1 MDIEHFIDTLQREQA
16 ALAVNSLQNPKGRD
30 AFELGLLAGLV
41 QSYARMQAL
50 LEEQLADAKGKPRP
64 ARPSR
69 PGNPYLEE
77 LDAAPVLP
85 EQMSRRR

>member
-1 MDIEHFIDTLQREQA
+1 VNIEQFIETLKREQGA
-16 ALAVNSLQNPKGRD
+16 IALDSLRAPKGRD
-30 AFELGLLAGLV
+30 AFELGLLTGLV
-41 QSYARMQAL
+41 QAYERMQAL
-50 LEEQLADAKGKPRP
+50 LEEQLADAKGKPRL